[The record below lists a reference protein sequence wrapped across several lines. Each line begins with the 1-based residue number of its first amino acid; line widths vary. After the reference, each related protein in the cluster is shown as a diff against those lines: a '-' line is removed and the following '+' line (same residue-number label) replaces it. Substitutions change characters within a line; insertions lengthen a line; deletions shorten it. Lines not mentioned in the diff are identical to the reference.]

1 MDGRE
6 DPTAAAVTAKTPARM
21 RAVRRGDWVK
31 RSQVTATVN
40 GTIHTIC
47 AVGARAIASMTDQHD
62 LTHAHPPNAPNR
74 MAPGSQASRWVAVD
88 VTRDSHRVP
97 GV

>member
-74 MAPGSQASRWVAVD
+74 MAPWVAGQPVGGSG
-88 VTRDSHRVP
+88 RDA
-97 GV
+97 